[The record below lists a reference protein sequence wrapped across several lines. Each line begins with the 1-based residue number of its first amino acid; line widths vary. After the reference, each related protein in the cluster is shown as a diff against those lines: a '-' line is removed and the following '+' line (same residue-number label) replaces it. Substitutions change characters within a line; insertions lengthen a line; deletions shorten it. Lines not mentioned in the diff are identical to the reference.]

1 MLVLGIILLVVGAV
15 VAYLGRP
22 REQLIYIAGIIIF
35 AVGVILVLLAVLD
48 ISDAD
53 AYVRSSWGLRA

>member
-22 REQLIYIAGIIIF
+22 RDQLIVIAGVIIF
-35 AVGVILVLLAVLD
+35 GAGAILVLLAVLD
-48 ISDAD
+48 TAD
-53 AYVRSSWGLRA
+53 VNTAMEPLRSSWS